1 MNLYVMRHGK
11 TNWNEK
17 GITQGKRKV
26 RLNKSGA
33 EQVRKVASDHK
44 SCNFDVIICS
54 PLVRTMQTARIMN
67 EYHNVKII
75 KDEALTEIGQ
85 GIFEGRG
92 KKGLTDEEK
101 TLKKVRSKEAGMETF
116 EECYNRMGVFLSG
129 IKEKYN
135 YQNVLLITH
144 NVCASFIDDILL
156 KKKKDFGSK
165 EFSHHFDNAEIKQ
178 FVI

>member
-1 MNLYVMRHGK
+1 MRHGK
-11 TNWNEK
+11 TTWNEK
-17 GITQGKRKV
+17 GITQGRRKV
-26 RLNKSGA
+26 RLSKSGA
-33 EQVRKVASDHK
+33 EQVEKVAREYKDFD
-44 SCNFDVIICS
+44 FDVIVCS

-67 EYHNVKII
+67 QYHSKKIV
-75 KDEALTEIGQ
+75 KDEGIVEIGQ

-101 TLKKVRSKEAGMETF
+101 ALKRVRSKEAGMETF
-116 EECYNRMGVFLSG
+116 EECYNRMEVFLSG

-156 KKKKDFGSK
+156 KKKKDFGNK

>member
-1 MNLYVMRHGK
+1 MRHGK
-11 TNWNEK
+11 TTWNEK

-67 EYHNVKII
+67 EYHNIKII

-85 GIFEGRG
+85 GIFEG
-92 KKGLTDEEK
+92 KKKTGLSQHDQF
-101 TLKKVRSKEAGMETF
+101 LKKARSKECGMESF

-156 KKKKDFGSK
+156 KKKKDFGNK
-165 EFSHHFDNAEIKQ
+165 EFSHHFDNAEIKH